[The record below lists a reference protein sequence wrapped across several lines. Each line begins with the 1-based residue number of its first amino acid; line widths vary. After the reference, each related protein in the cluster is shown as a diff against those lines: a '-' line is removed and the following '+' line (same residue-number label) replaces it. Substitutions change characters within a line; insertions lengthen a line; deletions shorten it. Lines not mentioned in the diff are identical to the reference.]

1 MYERIERG
9 EENEKGKRREKE
21 EKEGSEPK
29 RKVLRKKKRGE
40 NRIDPEESEE
50 RWNKEGRKE
59 IYKKKDGERGG
70 EGGGGM
76 DISFPPPYREL
87 EAATAIPHR
96 LGSWQ
101 SCKIF
106 TVVAFS
112 LYIYTRSCQHC
123 GHQHFVIPV
132 WLENHP

>member
-1 MYERIERG
+1 MRRG
-9 EENEKGKRREKE
+9 EENEKKGEAKKI
-21 EKEGSEPK
+21 
-29 RKVLRKKKRGE
+29 KVLSRKRGE

-50 RWNKEGRKE
+50 RWNKEGRKGRD
-59 IYKKKDGERGG
+59 KKKDGERGRGG
-70 EGGGGM
+70 EGM

-106 TVVAFS
+106 TVVAFL
-112 LYIYTRSCQHC
+112 LYIYMELPALRPPTFCDTS
-123 GHQHFVIPV
+123 
-132 WLENHP
+132 LA